1 MGKNHSKKKPQTEFS
16 KRKSILTKLDNQLK
30 KEEVARK
37 KSKEKN

>member
-30 KEEVARK
+30 KEEAARK
-37 KSKEKN
+37 KSKEKD